1 MDSFTQYL
9 TAHPAVAI
17 VLAVLLLLVIYFV
30 IRQALK
36 LVLLFGLIL
45 IAVAGYSYYK
55 APEEFPQTVREAVT
69 TVKEH
74 TETLVEKGKEVVE
87 KGKEMAE
94 DLGKAVKTDKEKVSG
109 K

>member
-1 MDSFTQYL
+1 MDSFIQYL
-9 TAHPAVAI
+9 TAHPVVAL

-30 IRQALK
+30 IRQTLK

-55 APEEFPQTVREAVT
+55 APEEFPETVKEAVT
-69 TVKEH
+69 TVREH
-74 TETLVEKGKEVVE
+74 TETLVEKGRDVVE

-94 DLGKAVKTDKEKVSG
+94 NIEKAVKTGKEKVSG